1 MPRRQRFLR
10 FAVIEES
17 FAILLENKPK
27 KRYNHCIR
35 QVYREK
41 RRFADSLQNLVYNRG
56 RYK

>member
-1 MPRRQRFLR
+1 MR